1 MNFNLR
7 NLSLLFTAIVISF
20 SACKKDNDDKD
31 QVDEHAA
38 LKQEIKE
45 NYANIVYQNYKDS
58 YDAAVELQTALSALV
73 SNPSAS
79 TLEDAKFAWLDARE
93 PYGQTEAFRFANGPI
108 DDEDGPEGAI
118 NAWPLDEGYVDYVTG
133 NASSGI
139 INDTTITIDAATLE
153 SLNEQGGETNIS
165 LGFHAIEFL
174 LWGQDDPNTA
184 LETPGQRPYT
194 DYVTDGTGTA
204 SNQARRG
211 QYLNVA
217 ADILVGHLAEMVAEW
232 DPSVS
237 GNYRSTFLDL
247 DNDEALSNIL
257 TALGVLSKG
266 ELAGERINVAYDNQ
280 DQEDEHSCFSDNT
293 HRDIILN
300 AKGIENVYT
309 GIYDGT
315 TYVSGA
321 SISSLVAL
329 IDEEL
334 DQEIIDILTINALY
348 TSTIYV
354 PFDHALTMTSER
366 SRIRTTVL
374 SLSEQ
379 GDKFVEVAAALG
391 LNISN
396 ELPE

>member
-1 MNFNLR
+1 MNTTPR
-7 NLSLLFTAIVISF
+7 VLLLICAAIAISF
-20 SACKKDNDDKD
+20 SACKKDDDNDT
-31 QVDEHAA
+31 DEHAA
-38 LKQEIKE
+38 VKQAVKE
-45 NYANIVYQNYKDS
+45 NYAALVYQNYKDS
-58 YDAAVELQTALSALV
+58 YDAAVELQTALNTLV
-73 SNPSAS
+73 STPTAANLTA
-79 TLEDAKFAWLDARE
+79 AKQAWLDARE

-108 DDEDGPEGAI
+108 DDADGPEGAI

-165 LGFHAIEFL
+165 LGYHAIEFL

-194 DYVTDGTGTA
+194 DFVTDGSGTA
-204 SNQARRG
+204 ANQARRG

-217 ADILVGHLAEMVAEW
+217 AEILIGNLADMVAEW
-232 DPSVS
+232 DPAVS
-237 GNYRSTFLDL
+237 GNYRATFLAL
-247 DNDEALSNIL
+247 DNDVALSNIL

-300 AKGIENVYT
+300 AQGIRNVYT
-309 GIYDGT
+309 GSYYGST
-315 TYVSGA
+315 TVSGA

-329 IDEEL
+329 IDAEL
-334 DQEIIDILTINALY
+334 DQEMLTLLS
-348 TSTIYV
+348 TSAVNTTSIYV
-354 PFDHALTMTSER
+354 PFDHALTLSGER
-366 SRIRTTVL
+366 PQIRNTVL
-374 SLSEQ
+374 GLSAQ
-379 GDKFVEVAAALG
+379 GDKFVEVAGALG
-391 LNISN
+391 LTISN